1 MSSANKEGAASA
13 APSLDELAAQIRAA
27 METADRTALS
37 HALEVGALLIKAKAQ
52 VPRGHWEDWVKDAL
66 GMPRNT
72 SALYVRVASNVQRV
86 VHCKTLREA
95 DLLLRGP
102 GRQKQSAEAAPEPKQ
117 KPRES
122 GKRLRALHAKRR
134 AGDTSNL
141 MNMRLRVQQVVSTLE
156 AVDLPT
162 YGVEDADRETISE
175 IHDELSLLA
184 VWLDQSLNVIA
195 DHMDDLQKM
204 ERIRRLREDTN
215 GRTAAEIATARRLA
229 DKLQQKLNAK
239 ITA

>member
-1 MSSANKEGAASA
+1 MSSVNSEGAASA
-13 APSLDELAAQIRAA
+13 APTLAELTLQIRTM
-27 METADRTALS
+27 METGDQTALT
-37 HALEVGALLIKAKAQ
+37 HAIEVGALLIEAKQ
-52 VPRGHWEDWVKDAL
+52 LVPRGRWETWVKENL
-66 GMPRNT
+66 GMPRVTAARNMRL
-72 SALYVRVASNVQRV
+72 AANVQRS
-86 VHCKTLREA
+86 VHCKSIDEA
-95 DLLLRGP
+95 DRMLRRSSRP
-102 GRQKQSAEAAPEPKQ
+102 QTSQDPPKRKPSEAA
-117 KPRES
+117 
-122 GKRLRALHAKRR
+122 KRLRYLHAKRR

-162 YGVEDADRETISE
+162 YGVEGADRETITE

-184 VWLDQSLNVIA
+184 VWLEQSLNVIA
-195 DHMDDLQKM
+195 ERMDDLQMM

-215 GRTAAEIATARRLA
+215 GRTDAEIATGRRLA